1 MDVGALGG
9 LCCGSRDQVLA
20 TDRWVSQAGSE
31 QSDWERAVQAI
42 PGTDLGEGVLT
53 LHSAALCSTRL
64 TGQTDWA
71 GRSQDRSRTA
81 VGTSAV
87 LPAEP

>member
-20 TDRWVSQAGSE
+20 TERWVSQAGSE

-42 PGTDLGEGVLT
+42 PETDLGEGVLT
-53 LHSAALCSTRL
+53 
-64 TGQTDWA
+64 
-71 GRSQDRSRTA
+71 
-81 VGTSAV
+81 
-87 LPAEP
+87 P

>member
-20 TDRWVSQAGSE
+20 TDRWVSQGRTQ

-42 PGTDLGEGVLT
+42 PGTDLEKKSGGGVMEN
-53 LHSAALCSTRL
+53 ATRITIATEL
-64 TGQTDWA
+64 N
-71 GRSQDRSRTA
+71 
-81 VGTSAV
+81 
-87 LPAEP
+87 LP